1 MSVSTNKIDELLR
14 CKILVVPFATCSKL
28 FFIADI
34 MSAYISNAITSGK
47 AVIIAYTVGSS
58 RVKSINCLIESKSIV
73 RIMKN
78 RVHKESSLKIFLFV

>member
-1 MSVSTNKIDELLR
+1 
-14 CKILVVPFATCSKL
+14 
-28 FFIADI
+28 

-58 RVKSINCLIESKSIV
+58 HVKSINCLIESKSIV

-78 RVHKESSLKIFLFV
+78 RVNFIKKAH